1 MSTITPTK
9 GKKMKKII
17 YVFGFIVGVLVT
29 AGLVKYGVDTYTKS
43 HKSRESKLIDTM
55 HLKPRK

>member
-1 MSTITPTK
+1 
-9 GKKMKKII
+9 MKKII

>member
-1 MSTITPTK
+1 
-9 GKKMKKII
+9 MKKII

-29 AGLVKYGVDTYTKS
+29 AGLVKYGVDTYT
-43 HKSRESKLIDTM
+43 SRESKLIDTM